1 MKASSVM
8 TRIVGHLKHNVVAY
22 LALFVAL
29 GGTSYAAI
37 ELPAGSVGTKQLR
50 NGAVTNAKLAR
61 HAVGA
66 SQLDPKSIAG
76 HIAMW
81 AQIEADG
88 HVTSSSPK
96 ATVKLTAPGRGLEL
110 VSWHTAISSR
120 CIAMVDPTNVGPATA
135 SASAYAVGP
144 FGHGRNAY
152 FFIST
157 FDGDGNNVPENVN
170 IIVVCP

>member
-81 AQIEADG
+81 AQIRADG
-88 HVTSSSPK
+88 QVTSSSPK
-96 ATVKLTAPGRGLEL
+96 ATVKLTSPGRGLEQ
-110 VSWHTAISSR
+110 VSWHTAIPVG
-120 CIAMVDPTNVGPATA
+120 CIVIANPTNVAPITNSATA
-135 SASAYAVGP
+135 YATGP
-144 FGHGRNAY
+144 YGHGRGAY
-152 FFIST
+152 LFVST
-157 FDGDGNNVPENVN
+157 FDAAGNNVLENVN
-170 IIVVCP
+170 VIVVCR